1 MEVVMETEIVFG
13 LQQIDE
19 YWYATID
26 GTPVGPGAKH
36 KEVANVFYRWLK
48 DGACRDLW
56 DIKESV
62 LDAEF
67 KKRNVGR

>member
-1 MEVVMETEIVFG
+1 METEIMFG
-13 LQQIDE
+13 LRQIDGI
-19 YWYATID
+19 WFATVD
-26 GTPVGPGAKH
+26 GIPVGQGALH
-36 KEVANVFYRWLK
+36 KEVANVFFKWLK

-62 LDAEF
+62 LDTEF